1 MKPLVTQL
9 WPQFTADETF
19 ANNFAGVLVE
29 RVELLRSQKKVCISL
44 YSARPLDEALCG
56 RLCASLQ
63 PVFSGLE
70 VGVQNYYPF
79 EAITPQAIQTLI
91 GELRQS
97 GLPVNGFLDR
107 AQILWQDGAVV
118 LQIPT
123 GKQILESIEFPRRL
137 TELIGQRTGTSPE
150 VRLQTGKPIAQEEWE
165 ARIQKKVP
173 APVFEAKKPAQ
184 ANIKIPGLDLT
195 DKPVTLF
202 HGKMFKPDKLT
213 PLSELGGEGGKVMV
227 WGDVF
232 ASEVKGN
239 FRKIYIVSITDYS
252 GSINLKIRA
261 NDGEDCSKWE
271 NLKNGTTLVLKGDCA
286 YDKYEHDYVL
296 MPYDVLQVERKRRRD
311 DAPEKRVELHLHTKL
326 SSMDGFCDP
335 GEIVR
340 TAHRMGHRAVAITDH
355 GVAQGYPEAMLAAD
369 SIRKNDPDFKLIYGL
384 EAYYVNDMIPVVYG
398 SDTNGT
404 LSGRFVVFDTETTGL
419 NPNTESL
426 TEIGAVVVEDG
437 QITEQFGTFVNP
449 GKPIPPKIVEL
460 TGINDAMVAGAPGP
474 DEAIRAFMEFAKGS
488 ILVAHNA
495 HGFDMRFMRLA
506 AEHAGFELENAYI
519 DTLPLAQALYP
530 GLHNYKLDTINKHLE
545 IEPFNHHRA

>member
-184 ANIKIPGLDLT
+184 A
-195 DKPVTLF
+195 
-202 HGKMFKPDKLT
+202 
-213 PLSELGGEGGKVMV
+213 
-227 WGDVF
+227 
-232 ASEVKGN
+232 
-239 FRKIYIVSITDYS
+239 
-252 GSINLKIRA
+252 
-261 NDGEDCSKWE
+261 
-271 NLKNGTTLVLKGDCA
+271 
-286 YDKYEHDYVL
+286 
-296 MPYDVLQVERKRRRD
+296 KRTG
-311 DAPEKRVELHLHTKL
+311 AKKK
-326 SSMDGFCDP
+326 
-335 GEIVR
+335 
-340 TAHRMGHRAVAITDH
+340 
-355 GVAQGYPEAMLAAD
+355 AA
-369 SIRKNDPDFKLIYGL
+369 
-384 EAYYVNDMIPVVYG
+384 
-398 SDTNGT
+398 
-404 LSGRFVVFDTETTGL
+404 
-419 NPNTESL
+419 
-426 TEIGAVVVEDG
+426 
-437 QITEQFGTFVNP
+437 
-449 GKPIPPKIVEL
+449 
-460 TGINDAMVAGAPGP
+460 
-474 DEAIRAFMEFAKGS
+474 
-488 ILVAHNA
+488 
-495 HGFDMRFMRLA
+495 
-506 AEHAGFELENAYI
+506 
-519 DTLPLAQALYP
+519 
-530 GLHNYKLDTINKHLE
+530 
-545 IEPFNHHRA
+545 